1 MHLVSRVAQT
11 VSLSGTLVNF
21 REGETIFTESS
32 YKYTVDEFASL
43 AGASGWLLQRTW
55 TDASRLFSVHYL
67 STK

>member
-1 MHLVSRVAQT
+1 VTQT
-11 VSLSGTLVNF
+11 VSISGIPFHF

-43 AGASGWLLQRTW
+43 ALAAGWILRKTW